1 MARKRGPRFKVAR
14 HLGENVFGHPKALK
28 RGVKPHRKLSEYGLQ
43 LLEKQKLKAYY
54 DVLEKQ
60 MNRYVQRA
68 FRSKGN
74 AGDTLVRLLECRLDN
89 LTYRLGFAS
98 TLRQARQMV
107 VHGHILVNGK
117 KVDRPSYKVQ
127 PGDVISLREKSRSNE
142 MFRTNFLE
150 SGLSLSYLEK
160 DPDSFAGRLVR
171 IPEREEIPINV
182 KDSLV
187 IEFYSRR

>member
-1 MARKRGPRFKVAR
+1 LARKRGPRFKVAR

-117 KVDRPSYKVQ
+117 KVDRPSYEVQ

>member
-117 KVDRPSYKVQ
+117 KVDRPSYEVQ

>member
-60 MNRYVQRA
+60 MTRYVQRA
-68 FRSKGN
+68 FRMKGN
-74 AGDTLVRLLECRLDN
+74 AGDTLVKLLECRLDN
-89 LTYRLGFAS
+89 LAYRLGFAS

-117 KVDRPSYKVQ
+117 KVDRPSYEVE

-150 SGLSLSYLEK
+150 SGLSLGYLEK
-160 DPDSFAGRLVR
+160 DPDSFSGRLVR

>member
-1 MARKRGPRFKVAR
+1 LARKRGPRFKVAR